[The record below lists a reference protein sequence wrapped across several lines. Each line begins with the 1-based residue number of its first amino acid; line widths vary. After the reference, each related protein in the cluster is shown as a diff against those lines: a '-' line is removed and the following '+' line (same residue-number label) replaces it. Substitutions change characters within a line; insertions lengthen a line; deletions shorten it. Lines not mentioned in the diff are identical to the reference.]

1 MIDVPV
7 VVIGRGCKDLYPS
20 TWQQSEI
27 SLLEKMIIVFICAL
41 DLPEYDTRRC
51 CFCLRAL
58 QAGKAWAQ
66 LLLKDQQGR
75 CFVTDRLD
83 LLLGDYHV
91 FHHLNMTNGLFLC
104 QQRVCLKCLKKHQLY
119 CPVVVFFILDNWLL
133 VLRRGQLSRFCEL
146 LSHLILLC
154 FFSATLSL
162 PFPIVIF

>member
-58 QAGKAWAQ
+58 QAGKARAQ

-83 LLLGDYHV
+83 LLFGDYHV
-91 FHHLNMTNGLFLC
+91 FHHLKVTNGLFLC

-119 CPVVVFFILDNWLL
+119 CPVVVFFILDN
-133 VLRRGQLSRFCEL
+133 
-146 LSHLILLC
+146 
-154 FFSATLSL
+154 
-162 PFPIVIF
+162 